1 MSEIKFALDEDGRP
15 TCSGGCPIWDTCKHA
30 GHGEQLKHGKPC
42 IPGILEIEG
51 KVGDFQVEID
61 GITKT
66 IPVPANIAACE
77 LNDLFKAHGIDTHR
91 VYTVTPADALL
102 ARIARLEGV
111 EEQLV
116 AERAK
121 TAAWKQWLEYKRMN
135 SDGVGTAE
143 GTDAVTGEHVPAV
156 ITKTWEEIAATDP
169 WPSYEEEKAEAVED
183 SDTFNVDDD

>member
-42 IPGILEIEG
+42 IPGILEVEG
-51 KVGDFQVEID
+51 KIGDFQVEID

-77 LNDLFKAHGIDTHR
+77 LNDLFKEHGIDTHR

-121 TAAWKQWLEYKRMN
+121 TAAWKEWFEDLRAHT
-135 SDGVGTAE
+135 DGVY
-143 GTDAVTGEHVPAV
+143 TDRIKETPMAQGSWVQIGE
-156 ITKTWEEIAATDP
+156 KRP